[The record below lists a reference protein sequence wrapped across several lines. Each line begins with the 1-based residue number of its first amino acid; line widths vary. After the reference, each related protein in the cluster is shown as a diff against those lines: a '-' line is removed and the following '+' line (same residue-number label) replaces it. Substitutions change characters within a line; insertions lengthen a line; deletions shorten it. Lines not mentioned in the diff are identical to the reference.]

1 MTSEIQHMQGM
12 TPHPQMVFLKE
23 FRSRQKSK
31 GTAYV
36 LACYWGLSALTA
48 FTWARSA
55 TAS

>member
-12 TPHPQMVFLKE
+12 TPHQQMVFLKE